1 MVKKFYISILVV
13 MISCLMFHHNANA
26 DWGDLLDF
34 FSDETPQITGLSES
48 EIVMGLKEAI
58 TQGVDVAINR
68 LGKVNGFYSN
78 PQVRIPMP
86 ENLQKVESTL
96 RTLKQDHYAD
106 EFHLSMNRAAEQ
118 AVPVTR
124 SIFIDAIRNMSI
136 SDARQILNGPDNA
149 ATEYFRKSSNE
160 KLTNNIYPIVR
171 EATNRVGVT
180 RKYKS
185 MVDQLGFMS
194 SVIDSE
200 ALDIDGYIT
209 DKTLDGLFY
218 MVAREEKRIRQDP
231 LARTTELLKKVFQ

>member
-1 MVKKFYISILVV
+1 MLFVLISG
-13 MISCLMFHHNANA
+13 LMFHHNVSA

-34 FSDETPQITGLSES
+34 FSDETPQTTGLSES
-48 EIVMGLKEAI
+48 EIIKGLKEAI

-68 LGKVNGFYSN
+68 LGKINGFYGN
-78 PQVRIPMP
+78 PRVKIPMP
-86 ENLQKVESTL
+86 DSLQKVDSTL

-106 EFHLSMNRAAEQ
+106 EFNLSMNRAAEQ

-149 ATEYFRKSSNE
+149 ATEYFRKSSNTQ
-160 KLTNNIYPIVR
+160 LTRNISPIVR

-194 SVIDSE
+194 SLIDND

-209 DKTLDGLFY
+209 SKTIDGLFY
-218 MVAREEKRIRQDP
+218 MVAIEEKRIREDP
-231 LARTTELLKKVFQ
+231 VARTTDLLKKVFQ

>member
-1 MVKKFYISILVV
+1 MIKKFCIPILVV
-13 MISCLMFHHNANA
+13 MTSGLMFHHNVNA

-34 FSDETPQITGLSES
+34 FSDETPQTAGLSES

-68 LGKVNGFYSN
+68 LGKVNGFYNN
-78 PQVRIPMP
+78 PQVKIPMP
-86 ENLQKVESTL
+86 DSLQNVESAL

-124 SIFIDAIRNMSI
+124 SIFIDALRNMSI

-149 ATEYFRKSSNE
+149 ATEYFRKSSNTQLTE
-160 KLTNNIYPIVR
+160 KISPIVR
-171 EATNRVGVT
+171 DATNRVGVT
-180 RKYKS
+180 HKYKS

-194 SVIDSE
+194 SLIDSD

-209 DKTLDGLFY
+209 GKTIDGLFY
-218 MVAREEKRIRQDP
+218 MVAREEKRIREDP
-231 LARTTELLKKVFQ
+231 LARTTDLLKRVFQ